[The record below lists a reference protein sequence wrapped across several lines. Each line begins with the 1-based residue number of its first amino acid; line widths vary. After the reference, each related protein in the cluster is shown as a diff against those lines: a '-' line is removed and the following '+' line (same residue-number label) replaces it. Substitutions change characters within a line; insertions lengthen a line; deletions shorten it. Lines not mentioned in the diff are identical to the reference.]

1 MKIKKIGHC
10 CLVVEERGV
19 RLLTDPGAYS
29 SGQEDER
36 DVSAI
41 LITHE
46 HQDHLHLDSLKL
58 ILDNNPQAQI
68 ITNTAVG
75 KKLAELNIPFDKV
88 EHGQKIVVGGLEIE
102 GFGEKHAEIFEEF
115 GMVQNTGYFIGE
127 KLFYP
132 GDAFTNPGRK
142 VDILALPVAGPWMKL
157 SEAIIYAKQVNPKC
171 AFPVH
176 DGLLSAQS
184 VGGTTKRIPAAVLE
198 QLGIRFVPMSAGD
211 EQEF

>member
-29 SGQEDER
+29 TGQEKETDIAA
-36 DVSAI
+36 V

-46 HQDHLHLDSLKL
+46 HSDHLHIESLKS
-58 ILDNNPQAQI
+58 ILDTNPQAKVV
-68 ITNTAVG
+68 TNSAVG
-75 KKLAELNIPFDKV
+75 KILAEQGVPFEKV
-88 EHGQKIVVGGLEIE
+88 EHGQRIIIGDLDIE

-115 GMVQNTGYFIGE
+115 GMVQNTGYFIGD

-132 GDAFTNPGRK
+132 GDAFTNPGK
-142 VDILALPVAGPWMKL
+142 KIDVLALPVAGPWMKL
-157 SEAIIYAKQVNPKC
+157 SEAIIYARQISPKYV
-171 AFPVH
+171 FPVH

-184 VGGTTKRIPAAVLE
+184 INGTTKRIPTAVLE
-198 QLGIRFVPMSAGD
+198 PLGIRFIPMSAGD